1 MEQES
6 TLEHETT
13 LEHALDVARQ
23 NHKEATRLLEQ
34 ARAAHAAGEI
44 RESRVKQLGDLLDLA
59 TEDLKRVIKEQ

>member
-13 LEHALDVARQ
+13 LEHALDVART
-23 NHKEATRLLEQ
+23 NHKEATRLLDQ
-34 ARAAHAAGEI
+34 ARVARAAGEI
-44 RESRVKQLGDLLDLA
+44 PESRVKQLEDLLDIA

>member
-23 NHKEATRLLEQ
+23 NHKEATRLFEQ
-34 ARAAHAAGEI
+34 ARAAYAAGEI
-44 RESRVKQLGDLLDLA
+44 PESRVRQLGDLLDLA
-59 TEDLKRVIKEQ
+59 TEDLQRVIKEQ

>member
-23 NHKEATRLLEQ
+23 NHKEATRLLEH
-34 ARAAHAAGEI
+34 ARVAYAAGEI
-44 RESRVKQLGDLLDLA
+44 PESRVRQLGDLLDLA
-59 TEDLKRVIKEQ
+59 AEDLQRVIKEQ

>member
-13 LEHALDVARQ
+13 LEHALDIARK

-34 ARAAHAAGEI
+34 ARVAHAAGEI
-44 RESRVKQLGDLLDLA
+44 PEGRVRQLQELLDLA
-59 TEDLKRVIKEQ
+59 AEDLKRVMKEQ

>member
-13 LEHALDVARQ
+13 LEHALDVARK

-34 ARAAHAAGEI
+34 ARVAHAAGEI
-44 RESRVKQLGDLLDLA
+44 PESRVKQLQELLDLA
-59 TEDLKRVIKEQ
+59 AEDLKRVIKEQ

>member
-13 LEHALDVARQ
+13 LERALDVARQ

-34 ARAAHAAGEI
+34 ARVAHAAGEI
-44 RESRVKQLGDLLDLA
+44 PESRIKQLEDLLDLA

>member
-13 LEHALDVARQ
+13 LEHALDVARK

-34 ARAAHAAGEI
+34 ARVAHAAGEI
-44 RESRVKQLGDLLDLA
+44 PDSRVKQLEELLDLA
-59 TEDLKRVIKEQ
+59 AEDLKRVMKEQ